1 MVLEVEVFTRRCSF
15 IFLFKVLTKKTK
27 NKNKKASMIK
37 IWSQIKWEKK
47 RR

>member
-15 IFLFKVLTKKTK
+15 IFLFKVLTENK